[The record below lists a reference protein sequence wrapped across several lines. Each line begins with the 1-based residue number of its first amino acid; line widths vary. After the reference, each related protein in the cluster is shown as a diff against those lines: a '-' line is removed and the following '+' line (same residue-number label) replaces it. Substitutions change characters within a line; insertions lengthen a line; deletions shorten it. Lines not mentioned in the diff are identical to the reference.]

1 MLQHRPARRG
11 RPSKV
16 YGDTLKTLEAG
27 TRPAVRKLRCAVYTR
42 KSSEEGLDMDFNS
55 LDAQRESCES
65 YVASQKAEGWVLA
78 ADHYDDGGFS
88 GGTLERPA
96 LKRLLADVKAGKV
109 DVIVV
114 YKIDR
119 LSRSMLD
126 FLNLVELFENYG
138 VTFVSVTQS
147 FNTKD
152 AMGRMALNIL
162 VTFAQFERE
171 LIGERIRD
179 KVAASRKRG
188 KWMGGWAPLG
198 YEVRD
203 RKLLIHPEDAERV
216 RSIFRRFVQLKSAT
230 LLARELVAA
239 GATNRYGHV
248 LDKGVLYR
256 LLNNHVYIGE
266 AVHKGTSYLGEHEP
280 IIDQELWEQ
289 VHAILKVS
297 PRTRAGR
304 ARAQTPAL
312 LRGLLFG
319 PDGAAMSPTNTR
331 KKGGRLY
338 RYYISQT
345 VMKRGV
351 GVDCPVRMVPAAE
364 IERIVLGQIRH
375 LIRTPEVIVQ
385 TWRAAKKLGREVTE
399 REVRSALAE
408 FEELWDELFP
418 AEQAR
423 ILELLVQRVDVHP
436 DRVDVALK
444 IEGLISLHSELRQA
458 TNLQHAAE

>member
-1 MLQHRPARRG
+1 
-11 RPSKV
+11 
-16 YGDTLKTLEAG
+16 
-27 TRPAVRKLRCAVYTR
+27 
-42 KSSEEGLDMDFNS
+42 MDFNS
-55 LDAQRESCES
+55 LDAQRESCEA
-65 YVASQKAEGWVLA
+65 YVASQKAEGWTALA
-78 ADHYDDGGFS
+78 DNYDDGGFS

-96 LKRLLADVKAGKV
+96 LKRLIADVKAGKV

-126 FLNLVELFENYG
+126 FLNLVEMFERHG

-188 KWMGGWAPLG
+188 KWMGGWTPLG

-203 RKLLIHPEDAERV
+203 RKLFIHEGDAERI
-216 RSIFRRFVQLKSAT
+216 RAIFRRFVQLKSAT

-239 GATNRYGHV
+239 NERNRYGHL
-248 LDKGVLYR
+248 LDKGVLYKII
-256 LLNNHVYIGE
+256 NNRVYIGE
-266 AVHKGTSYLGEHEP
+266 AVHKGTSYPGEHEA
-280 IIDQELWEQ
+280 IIDRSLWDK
-289 VHAILKVS
+289 VHSILKES
-297 PRTRAGR
+297 PRKRANKAR
-304 ARAQTPAL
+304 ARTPAL
-312 LRGLLFG
+312 LRGLLFA
-319 PDGAAMSPTNTR
+319 PDGAAMTPTNTR
-331 KKGGRLY
+331 KSGRLY
-338 RYYISQT
+338 RYYTSQT
-345 VMKRGV
+345 AIKHG
-351 GVDCPVRMVPAAE
+351 GSDCPVRLVPAAE
-364 IERIVLGQIRH
+364 IERIVLEHIRQ

-385 TWRAAKKLGREVTE
+385 IWRAARKLGREVSE
-399 REVRSALAE
+399 AEVRSALKE

-423 ILELLVQRVDVHP
+423 IVELLVERVDIHP
-436 DRVDVALK
+436 DRLDIALK
-444 IEGLISLHSELRQA
+444 IDGLTSLHDELRAPAEVQ
-458 TNLQHAAE
+458 QAAE

>member
-1 MLQHRPARRG
+1 MARRRSTGQDTFSQG
-11 RPSKV
+11 RTAAF
-16 YGDTLKTLEAG
+16 GALEAA
-27 TRPAVRKLRCAVYTR
+27 TRVPGRKLRCAVYTR

-55 LDAQRESCES
+55 LDAQRESCEAYIS
-65 YVASQKAEGWVLA
+65 SQKAEGWAFVS
-78 ADHYDDGGFS
+78 DRYDDGGFS

-96 LKRLLADVKAGKV
+96 LKRLLADVAARKI

-126 FLNLVELFENYG
+126 FLNLVELFERHG

-188 KWMGGWAPLG
+188 KWMGGWTPLG

-203 RKLLIHPEDAERV
+203 RKLIIHEQDAERV
-216 RSIFRRFVQLKSAT
+216 RAIFRRFVQLKSAT

-248 LDKGVLYR
+248 LDKGVLYK
-256 LLNNHVYIGE
+256 LLHNRVYIGE
-266 AVHKGTSYLGEHEP
+266 AVHKGTSYPGEHEP
-280 IIDQELWEQ
+280 IIDRALWDQ
-289 VHAILKVS
+289 VHSILKVS

-319 PDGAAMSPTNTR
+319 PDCAAMSPTNAR

-338 RYYISQT
+338 RYYYSQT
-345 VMKRGV
+345 AMKRG
-351 GVDCPVRMVPAAE
+351 GGADCPIRMVPAAE

-385 TWRAAKKLGREVTE
+385 TWRAAKKLGHEVTE

-423 ILELLVQRVDVHP
+423 LMELLVQRVDLYP
-436 DRVDVALK
+436 DRLDIALK
-444 IEGLISLHSELRQA
+444 IEWLTSLHSELRQA
-458 TNLQHAAE
+458 ANLQQAAE

>member
-1 MLQHRPARRG
+1 LG
-11 RPSKV
+11 
-16 YGDTLKTLEAG
+16 AG
-27 TRPAVRKLRCAVYTR
+27 TNPVVRKLRCAVYTR

-55 LDAQRESCES
+55 LDAQRESCEA
-65 YVASQKAEGWVLA
+65 YVASQKAEGLALA

-126 FLNLVELFENYG
+126 FLNLVELFESHG

-203 RKLLIHPEDAERV
+203 RKLIIHPEEDAERV
-216 RSIFRRFVQLKSAT
+216 RSIFRRFVHLKSAT

-239 GATNRYGHV
+239 GATNRYGHL

-256 LLNNHVYIGE
+256 LLNNRVYVGE
-266 AVHKGTSYLGEHEP
+266 AVHKGTSYPGEHEP
-280 IIDQELWEQ
+280 IIDQKLWEQ

-297 PRTRAGR
+297 PRTRAGN
-304 ARAQTPAL
+304 ARAQTPAPL
-312 LRGLLFG
+312 KGLLFG
-319 PDGAAMSPTNTR
+319 SDGAAMSPTHTR
-331 KKGGRLY
+331 RSGKLY

-345 VMKRGV
+345 AMKRGS
-351 GVDCPVRMVPAAE
+351 DCSVRLVPAAE
-364 IERIVLGQIRH
+364 IERIVLDQVRS

-385 TWRAAKKLGREVTE
+385 TWRAARKLGREVTE
-399 REVRSALAE
+399 KEVRSALTE

-418 AEQAR
+418 AEQVR
-423 ILELLVQRVDVHP
+423 IVELLVQRVDVHP
-436 DRVDVALK
+436 DRLDVTLK
-444 IEGLISLHSELRQA
+444 IEGLTSLYSELRKP
-458 TNLQHAAE
+458 TELQQAAE

>member
-1 MLQHRPARRG
+1 MTMLQHRAARRG
-11 RPSKV
+11 RSSKDYV
-16 YGDTLKTLEAG
+16 ETLGALEAG
-27 TRPAVRKLRCAVYTR
+27 TRPTRRKLRCAVYTR

-55 LDAQRESCES
+55 LDAQRESCEA
-65 YVASQKAEGWVLA
+65 YVASQKAEGWALV
-78 ADHYDDGGFS
+78 ADNYDDGGFS

-96 LKRLLADVKAGKV
+96 LKRLLADVEAGKV

-126 FLNLVELFENYG
+126 FLNLVELFENHG

-179 KVAASRKRG
+179 KVAASRRRG

-203 RKLLIHPEDAERV
+203 RKLVIHPEDAERV
-216 RSIFRRFVQLKSAT
+216 RSIFRRFLQLKSAT

-239 GATNRYGHV
+239 GTTNRYGHL

-256 LLNNHVYIGE
+256 LLSNRVYIGE

-280 IIDQELWEQ
+280 IIDQTLWEQ

-297 PRTRAGR
+297 PRTRAGT
-304 ARAQTPAL
+304 ARAQTPAPL
-312 LRGLLFG
+312 KGLLFG
-319 PDGAAMSPTNTR
+319 PDGAAMSPTHTR
-331 KKGGRLY
+331 KSGKLY

-345 VMKRGV
+345 AMKRGADCTV
-351 GVDCPVRMVPAAE
+351 GPVPAGE
-364 IERIVLGQIRH
+364 IERIVLGQVRH
-375 LIRTPEVIVQ
+375 LMRTPEVIVQ
-385 TWRAAKKLGREVTE
+385 TWRAARKLGREVTE
-399 REVRSALAE
+399 REVHSALSE
-408 FEELWDELFP
+408 FEELWEELFP

-423 ILELLVQRVDVHP
+423 ILELLVQRVDVQP
-436 DRVDVALK
+436 DRLDITLK
-444 IEGLISLHSELRQA
+444 IEGLASLHGELRSQ
-458 TNLQHAAE
+458 LQHQEAAE